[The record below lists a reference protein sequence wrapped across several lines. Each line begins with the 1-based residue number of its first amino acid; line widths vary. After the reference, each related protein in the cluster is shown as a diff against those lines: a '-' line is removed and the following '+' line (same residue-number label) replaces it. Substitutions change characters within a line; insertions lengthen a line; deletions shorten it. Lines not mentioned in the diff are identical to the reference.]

1 MHKYARSLSA
11 ADLLPFEIGFEVVV
25 CACTPSK
32 RNMVASLVWVQAL
45 FCSELSC
52 CKSARTDA
60 CPPENLIVGMP
71 KDAAGVDRPPPSVFK
86 QSVEALIAAGIVT
99 VAMAALLSN
108 GANAGFV
115 RGFTFMASALLR
127 QEVALPHLL
136 SPKAPRLIEAT
147 ARAMAAHKTAVHV
160 QANVCAII
168 SNLCTDFERFNLTS
182 SLWER
187 AMDEA
192 RVAVRPVCAAMLAFP
207 GAEKVQRSGSR
218 ALQCFG
224 EAGLG
229 KAVAAAG
236 GAQALTRIL
245 EAGPRPGREV
255 SFGSQKQ
262 VLADNIFG
270 RTTLALAELT
280 ESRDFVRAFVA
291 AGGVPSVLARIDRND
306 PPVRCASL
314 CSVVEHVALGL
325 DPAQREEALPQ
336 LRAALPEIRLFIEVE
351 HLREHHMEPSPD
363 LVGCVPP
370 GTALSQAKKAYRRLL
385 GVGEACKRC
394 GVPTD
399 KPLGCSGCS
408 GSLEIDVT
416 TWYCSEKCQRQEWL
430 AHRTSL

>member
-1 MHKYARSLSA
+1 
-11 ADLLPFEIGFEVVV
+11 
-25 CACTPSK
+25 
-32 RNMVASLVWVQAL
+32 
-45 FCSELSC
+45 
-52 CKSARTDA
+52 
-60 CPPENLIVGMP
+60 MP
-71 KDAAGVDRPPPSVFK
+71 KDAAGVDKPPPSVFK

-99 VAMAALLSN
+99 EAMAALLSN
-108 GANAGFV
+108 GSNAGFV
-115 RGFTFMASALLR
+115 RGFTFMVSALLR

-136 SPKAPRLIEAT
+136 SPKAPRLIEAV

-160 QANVCAII
+160 QENVCAII

-192 RVAVRPVCAAMLAFP
+192 RVAVRPVCAAMLASP

-245 EAGPRPGREV
+245 KAGPRPGREV

-262 VLADNIFG
+262 VLADDIFG

-306 PPVRCASL
+306 PPVRCA
-314 CSVVEHVALGL
+314 
-325 DPAQREEALPQ
+325 
-336 LRAALPEIRLFIEVE
+336 
-351 HLREHHMEPSPD
+351 
-363 LVGCVPP
+363 
-370 GTALSQAKKAYRRLL
+370 
-385 GVGEACKRC
+385 
-394 GVPTD
+394 
-399 KPLGCSGCS
+399 
-408 GSLEIDVT
+408 
-416 TWYCSEKCQRQEWL
+416 
-430 AHRTSL
+430 